1 MMLSYCWA
9 RETFTKFTNNCPGQT
24 FKRICSE
31 ECGDIPKMQRGARNP
46 KLFGSSYVVPSSSS
60 KQPRLDKSWRAIL
73 LVIILVVAVM
83 LLGRLPVWRLK
94 TVELLGDKSE
104 RISTE
109 LNGLLGQ
116 SIFASSVSR
125 VIKKTHSNLEVS
137 EFICRR
143 GLPATLRC
151 TLTLRKPEIIWK
163 TDGAGY
169 LVDSRG
175 VLFAAQP
182 ADQTDLL
189 VVEDTQR
196 QPIKLGSIVAS
207 PEIISQYRR
216 LVELLATKQLT
227 TKTLLLSESLYQVT
241 AIIERAGKNP
251 IQGLFLL
258 SGDALSQV
266 EALSGV
272 LATKGDSITER
283 IDVRVP
289 GYVYTK

>member
-1 MMLSYCWA
+1 M
-9 RETFTKFTNNCPGQT
+9 
-24 FKRICSE
+24 
-31 ECGDIPKMQRGARNP
+31 
-46 KLFGSSYVVPSSSS
+46 
-60 KQPRLDKSWRAIL
+60 
-73 LVIILVVAVM
+73 
-83 LLGRLPVWRLK
+83 
-94 TVELLGDKSE
+94 
-104 RISTE
+104 
-109 LNGLLGQ
+109 
-116 SIFASSVSR
+116 
-125 VIKKTHSNLEVS
+125 
-137 EFICRR
+137 
-143 GLPATLRC
+143 
-151 TLTLRKPEIIWK
+151 
-163 TDGAGY
+163 
-169 LVDSRG
+169 
-175 VLFAAQP
+175 
-182 ADQTDLL
+182 L

-241 AIIERAGKNP
+241 AIIERAGNNP

>member
-1 MMLSYCWA
+1 
-9 RETFTKFTNNCPGQT
+9 
-24 FKRICSE
+24 
-31 ECGDIPKMQRGARNP
+31 MQRGARNP

-104 RISTE
+104 HISTE

-169 LVDSRG
+169 LVDNRG
-175 VLFAAQP
+175 VLFAVQP
-182 ADQTDLL
+182 PDQADLL
-189 VVEDTQR
+189 VVEDTQH

-207 PEIISQYRR
+207 PEIISQYRH
-216 LVELLATKQLT
+216 LVELLAAKQLAT
-227 TKTLLLSESLYQVT
+227 RTLLLNESLYQVT
-241 AIIERAGKNP
+241 ATLERAGKNP

-258 SGDALSQV
+258 SGDAFSQV